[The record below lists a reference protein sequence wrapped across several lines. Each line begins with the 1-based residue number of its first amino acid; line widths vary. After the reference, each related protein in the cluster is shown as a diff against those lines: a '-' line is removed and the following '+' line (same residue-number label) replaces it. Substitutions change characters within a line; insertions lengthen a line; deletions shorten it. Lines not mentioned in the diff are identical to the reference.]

1 MTRKIIHPNPA
12 SAATSK
18 VVGPAPALKVVGPA
32 PSAKVVGPNR
42 ARSGSGAPYRVNGK
56 VVGPAT
62 AALPKV
68 VGPTASAAVTVAR
81 PAPGANVVGPRPG
94 VSGARAP
101 AAPGAV
107 VRQAPA
113 AKVVG
118 PGARPANGHNGNGHN
133 GNGNGNGNGHGRNGT
148 GNGTGTGTGAGAGA
162 ASRRTALAPK
172 DRWLRVGEVAER
184 FGVGPRTV
192 KQWARKGRLPA
203 IRTLGGHYRFPES
216 AINEQL
222 QAGVPTAIGAGAETQ
237 DRLLRPGEVAELFGV
252 DQRPVGRWAK
262 QGRLPAVR
270 TIGGHYRFPEAA
282 VRALLWRLSPAERS
296 ALELLEAGQGHADTW
311 PVSQSVAR
319 ALAGRGLVVID
330 EAQASI
336 TKAGRQALAAARQA
350 QIERARVARP

>member
-12 SAATSK
+12 SAATAK

-32 PSAKVVGPNR
+32 PSAKVVGPN
-42 ARSGSGAPYRVNGK
+42 GTGALHRVNGK

-62 AALPKV
+62 AKV
-68 VGPTASAAVTVAR
+68 VGPTTTAAVRVAG
-81 PAPGANVVGPRPG
+81 PAPGAKVVGPRPG
-94 VSGARAP
+94 VSGAGTP
-101 AAPGAV
+101 TAPGAV
-107 VRQAPA
+107 L
-113 AKVVG
+113 
-118 PGARPANGHNGNGHN
+118 RPTNGTGSNGTGGNGHNGNGHN
-133 GNGNGNGNGHGRNGT
+133 GTSNGT
-148 GNGTGTGTGAGAGA
+148 GNRPGNRP
-162 ASRRTALAPK
+162 ASRRQALAPK

-216 AINEQL
+216 AIDEQI
-222 QAGVPTAIGAGAETQ
+222 QAGVPTAIGSGTSAEGQ
-237 DRLLRPGEVAELFGV
+237 DRLLRPGEVAELFGI

-262 QGRLPAVR
+262 QGRIPAVR

-311 PVSQSVAR
+311 PVSQAIAR
-319 ALAGRGLVVID
+319 ALAGRGLVVVD

-350 QIERARVARP
+350 QIERARLARP

>member
-12 SAATSK
+12 SAATGK

-32 PSAKVVGPNR
+32 TNAKVVGPNGTS
-42 ARSGSGAPYRVNGK
+42 ALHRVNGK
-56 VVGPAT
+56 VVGPGAAT
-62 AALPKV
+62 TAKV
-68 VGPTASAAVTVAR
+68 VGPATSAAVKVAR
-81 PAPGANVVGPRPG
+81 PAPGANVIGPRPG
-94 VSGARAP
+94 ASGAGAP

-107 VRQAPA
+107 VRRGPTPA

-118 PGARPANGHNGNGHN
+118 PGFRPANGTNGTNGHSA
-133 GNGNGNGNGHGRNGT
+133 NGT
-148 GNGTGTGTGAGAGA
+148 GIANGTAR
-162 ASRRTALAPK
+162 RRTSLPPK

-216 AINEQL
+216 AINEQI
-222 QAGVPTAIGAGAETQ
+222 QSGVPTSVEAGGESQ

-270 TIGGHYRFPEAA
+270 TIGGHYRFPENA

-296 ALELLEAGQGHADTW
+296 ALEVLEASRGHADTW

-319 ALAGRGLVVID
+319 ALAGRGLVIIN

-350 QIERARVARP
+350 QLDRARVARP

>member
-12 SAATSK
+12 SAATGK

-32 PSAKVVGPNR
+32 TNAKVVGPNGTS
-42 ARSGSGAPYRVNGK
+42 ALHRVNGK
-56 VVGPAT
+56 VVGPGAAT
-62 AALPKV
+62 TAKV
-68 VGPTASAAVTVAR
+68 VAPATSAAVKVAR
-81 PAPGANVVGPRPG
+81 PAPGANVIGPRPG
-94 VSGARAP
+94 ASGAGAP

-107 VRQAPA
+107 VRRGPTPA

-118 PGARPANGHNGNGHN
+118 PGFRPANGTNGTNGHSA
-133 GNGNGNGNGHGRNGT
+133 NGT
-148 GNGTGTGTGAGAGA
+148 GIANGTAR
-162 ASRRTALAPK
+162 RRTSLPPK

-203 IRTLGGHYRFPES
+203 VRTLGGHYRFPE
-216 AINEQL
+216 N
-222 QAGVPTAIGAGAETQ
+222 
-237 DRLLRPGEVAELFGV
+237 
-252 DQRPVGRWAK
+252 
-262 QGRLPAVR
+262 
-270 TIGGHYRFPEAA
+270 A

-296 ALELLEAGQGHADTW
+296 ALEVLEASRGHADTW

-319 ALAGRGLVVID
+319 ALAGRGLVIIN

-350 QIERARVARP
+350 QLDRARVARP